1 MSVARIQ
8 TTRRTIGVDTR
19 IAWVLAGAALF
30 GAAWGSNQ
38 FTPMLLVYRQQL
50 GLATGTLEAM
60 FGFYALGLIPGLLIA
75 GPLSDARGRRPVVL
89 ASAVLSL
96 AGTLSLVIAGDTL
109 ALLFAGRFLIGL
121 GSGAAFGAGTAWLR
135 ELSRPPFGDV
145 TDHSAARRGAVAMT
159 VGFAVGPLV
168 SGVLAQW
175 APDPDVVPY
184 LPHVVL
190 MLAVLALVPAAPETV
205 ARGRGGGAIAR
216 ALPSLRHPRF
226 RRVVAPMA
234 PWVFAAP
241 AVAFALLPS
250 VVGAAHAA
258 DGIALTAVVAMVA
271 AMAGVLVQPVAR
283 HLDANGTG
291 SRAATLGLSVIVVGL
306 ALSAFTAHEHHV
318 WLLVPSATVL
328 GMGYGL
334 CLVAGLVEV
343 QRLAHP
349 EALAGLTAIYYVLTY
364 LGFAAPYVLT
374 LAAGLASYTT
384 LLLITAGL
392 ALLTAVWVRLQD
404 RPAR

>member
-1 MSVARIQ
+1 M
-8 TTRRTIGVDTR
+8 TRRTLGVDTR
-19 IAWVLAGAALF
+19 TAWLLAGAALF

-159 VGFAVGPLV
+159 VGFAAGPLV

-175 APDPDVVPY
+175 APDPGVIPY

-205 ARGRGGGAIAR
+205 ARGRGGAAR
-216 ALPSLRHPRF
+216 SRARCRACAT
-226 RRVVAPMA
+226 R
-234 PWVFAAP
+234 
-241 AVAFALLPS
+241 AFAGWWSRWRRGCSRPRRWPS
-250 VVGAAHAA
+250 RCCRAWSAPP
-258 DGIALTAVVAMVA
+258 M
-271 AMAGVLVQPVAR
+271 PP
-283 HLDANGTG
+283 TG
-291 SRAATLGLSVIVVGL
+291 S
-306 ALSAFTAHEHHV
+306 
-318 WLLVPSATVL
+318 P
-328 GMGYGL
+328 
-334 CLVAGLVEV
+334 
-343 QRLAHP
+343 
-349 EALAGLTAIYYVLTY
+349 
-364 LGFAAPYVLT
+364 
-374 LAAGLASYTT
+374 
-384 LLLITAGL
+384 
-392 ALLTAVWVRLQD
+392 
-404 RPAR
+404 

>member
-1 MSVARIQ
+1 M
-8 TTRRTIGVDTR
+8 TRRALGVDTR
-19 IAWVLAGAALF
+19 TAWPLAAAALF

-96 AGTLSLVIAGDTL
+96 AGTLSLVVAGDTL

-135 ELSRPPFGDV
+135 ELSRPPFGNV

-175 APDPDVVPY
+175 APDPGVIPY

-205 ARGRGGGAIAR
+205 ARGGGGAIAR

-250 VVGAAHAA
+250 VVGAAHAT

-283 HLDANGTG
+283 RLDANGTG
-291 SRAATLGLSVIVVGL
+291 SRAATLGLSVMVVGL

-349 EALAGLTAIYYVLTY
+349 EALAGLTAIFYVLTY

-392 ALLTAVWVRLQD
+392 ALLTAMWVRLQD
-404 RPAR
+404 RPVR

>member
-1 MSVARIQ
+1 M
-8 TTRRTIGVDTR
+8 RRSALGVDTR
-19 IAWVLAGAALF
+19 TGWLRAGAALF

-50 GLATGTLEAM
+50 GLTTGTLEAM

-96 AGTLSLVIAGDTL
+96 AGTVSLVIAGDTL

-135 ELSRPPFGDV
+135 ELSRPPFGDAG
-145 TDHSAARRGAVAMT
+145 DHAAARRGAVAMT
-159 VGFAVGPLV
+159 IGFAVGPLV

-175 APDPDVVPY
+175 APDPGVVPY
-184 LPHVVL
+184 LPHVAL
-190 MLAVLALVPAAPETV
+190 MLVVLVLVPAAPETV
-205 ARGRGGGAIAR
+205 LRGGGGTITR

-226 RRVVAPMA
+226 LKVVAPMA

-250 VVGAAHAA
+250 VVGAAHAT

-271 AMAGVLVQPVAR
+271 AMAGVLIQPVAR
-283 HLDANGTG
+283 RLDANAAGN
-291 SRAATLGLSVIVVGL
+291 RAATLGL
-306 ALSAFTAHEHHV
+306 AA
-318 WLLVPSATVL
+318 
-328 GMGYGL
+328 M
-334 CLVAGLVEV
+334 VAGLT
-343 QRLAHP
+343 LGAYTAH
-349 EALAGLTAIYYVLTY
+349 AH
-364 LGFAAPYVLT
+364 
-374 LAAGLASYTT
+374 
-384 LLLITAGL
+384 
-392 ALLTAVWVRLQD
+392 
-404 RPAR
+404 

>member
-1 MSVARIQ
+1 VSVARIQ
-8 TTRRTIGVDTR
+8 TTRRAPVVDTR
-19 IAWVLAGAALF
+19 TAWLRAGAALF

-109 ALLFAGRFLIGL
+109 ALLLAGRFLIGL

-159 VGFAVGPLV
+159 IGFAVGPLV

-175 APDPDVVPY
+175 APDQGVVPY

-205 ARGRGGGAIAR
+205 ARGGGGAIAR

-250 VVGAAHAA
+250 VVGAAHAT
-258 DGIALTAVVAMVA
+258 DGIALTAAVAMVA

-283 HLDANGTG
+283 RLDANGTG
-291 SRAATLGLSVIVVGL
+291 SRAATVGLSVMVVGL
-306 ALSAFTAHEHHV
+306 ALSAFTAHEHEA
-318 WLLVPSATVL
+318 WLLVPSSTVL

-364 LGFAAPYVLT
+364 LGFAAPYVLA
-374 LAAGLASYTT
+374 LAAGLTSYTT

-392 ALLTAVWVRLQD
+392 ALLTAVWVRLQG

>member
-1 MSVARIQ
+1 M
-8 TTRRTIGVDTR
+8 TRRALGVDTR
-19 IAWVLAGAALF
+19 TAWLLAGAALF

-75 GPLSDARGRRPVVL
+75 GPLSDARGRRPIVV

-96 AGTLSLVIAGDTL
+96 AGTLSLVIAGDAL

-175 APDPDVVPY
+175 APDPGVVPY

-190 MLAVLALVPAAPETV
+190 MLVVIALVPAAPETV
-205 ARGRGGGAIAR
+205 ARGGGGAIAR

-250 VVGAAHAA
+250 VVGAARAT

-283 HLDANGTG
+283 RLDPHAAG
-291 SRAATLGLSVIVVGL
+291 SRAVTLGLSVMVVGL
-306 ALSAFTAHEHHV
+306 ALSAYTAHEHHV

-392 ALLTAVWVRLQD
+392 ALLTAVWIRLQG

>member
-1 MSVARIQ
+1 M
-8 TTRRTIGVDTR
+8 TRRALGVDTR
-19 IAWVLAGAALF
+19 TAWLLAAAALF

-175 APDPDVVPY
+175 APDPGVIPY

-205 ARGRGGGAIAR
+205 ARGGGGAIAR

-250 VVGAAHAA
+250 VVGAAHAT
-258 DGIALTAVVAMVA
+258 DGIALTAVVATVA

-283 HLDANGTG
+283 RLDANGTG
-291 SRAATLGLSVIVVGL
+291 SRAATLGLSVMVVGL

-334 CLVAGLVEV
+334 CLVAGLVEA

-349 EALAGLTAIYYVLTY
+349 EALAGLTAIFYVLTY

-392 ALLTAVWVRLQD
+392 ALLTVMWVRLQD
-404 RPAR
+404 RPVR